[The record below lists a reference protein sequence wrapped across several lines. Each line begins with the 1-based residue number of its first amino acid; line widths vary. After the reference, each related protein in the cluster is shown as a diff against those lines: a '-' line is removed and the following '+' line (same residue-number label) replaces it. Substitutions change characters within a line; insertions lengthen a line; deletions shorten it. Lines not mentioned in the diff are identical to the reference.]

1 MSLLV
6 FDSGV
11 GGLGVVEEIRRAAPG
26 LGMDYVMDDGFYPYG
41 EKPDDVLI
49 ERILQVV
56 GAGVKACRPDVVVV
70 ACNTASTIALGAL
83 RAVLDV
89 PVVGCVPPVKP
100 AAAASVTRHIGLLA
114 TAATIRRPF
123 LQDLVARFGGGC
135 EVHALGTAVLA
146 DLAEGK
152 FRGRAVDMGVLGEAV
167 APMFGQGPE
176 IDAVALGCTHYTF
189 LREELAAL
197 RGDVAWFD
205 PAGAVARQAV
215 KVAGAV
221 GATGGAGRFY
231 RTGDVVVEAVMR
243 ERVEGMGFGRAERLA
258 VSGGYGE
265 TARRIHG

>member
-1 MSLLV
+1 
-6 FDSGV
+6 
-11 GGLGVVEEIRRAAPG
+11 
-26 LGMDYVMDDGFYPYG
+26 MDYVMDDGFYPYG

-49 ERILQVV
+49 ERILQVL

-114 TAATIRRPF
+114 TAATVRRNY
-123 LQDLVARFGGGC
+123 LRELVEKFGGGC
-135 EVHALGTAVLA
+135 EVHALGSAVLA

-152 FRGRAVDMGVLGEAV
+152 FRGEGVDMGVLAAAV
-167 APMFGQGPE
+167 APMFADGPR

>member
-1 MSLLV
+1 LTVLV

-26 LGMDYVMDDGFYPYG
+26 LGLDYLMDDGFFPYG

-49 ERILQVV
+49 GRILAVV
-56 GAGVKACRPDVVVV
+56 SAGVRACRPDVVVV

-89 PVVGCVPPVKP
+89 PFVGCVPPVKP
-100 AAAASVTRHIGLLA
+100 AAAASVSRHIGLLA
-114 TAATIRRPF
+114 TAATIRRPY

-152 FRGRAVDMGVLGEAV
+152 FRGRAVDMKVLEAAV
-167 APMFGQGPE
+167 APMFEAGEQK

-189 LREELAAL
+189 LREELAVL
-197 RGDVAWFD
+197 RGDVRWFD
-205 PAGAVARQAV
+205 PAGAVARQAIR
-215 KVAGAV
+215 VAGEV
-221 GATGGAGRFY
+221 GDSGKAGRFCS
-231 RTGDVVVEAVMR
+231 TGDRVVEGVLREKVM
-243 ERVEGMGFGRAERLA
+243 GMGFGGVERL
-258 VSGGYGE
+258 VDFGVGVD
-265 TARRIHG
+265 

>member
-1 MSLLV
+1 
-6 FDSGV
+6 
-11 GGLGVVEEIRRAAPG
+11 
-26 LGMDYVMDDGFYPYG
+26 
-41 EKPDDVLI
+41 
-49 ERILQVV
+49 
-56 GAGVKACRPDVVVV
+56 
-70 ACNTASTIALGAL
+70 LGAL

-114 TAATIRRPF
+114 TAATVRRNY
-123 LQDLVARFGGGC
+123 LRELVEKFGGGC
-135 EVHALGTAVLA
+135 EIHALGSAVLA

-152 FRGRAVDMGVLGEAV
+152 FRGEGVDMGVLAAAV
-167 APMFGQGPE
+167 APMFADGPR

-265 TARRIHG
+265 TARRTHG